1 MNEKKFL
8 QQVYGKL
15 ENQLE
20 QEVKLADD
28 SIEISEGD
36 KVIFRVDSKGDMLY
50 SADKQFSNIVN
61 KIYRQIES
69 IVLSTKEYFMVMDN
83 SPELT
88 AVDLNAPYKKLLE
101 YNDVVLAGTEHSN
114 GSFEFVTWEYKNNSL
129 SRGHYYADYERAK
142 EDFVKR
148 AGLLPETKYF
158 LLMNEL
164 NYTDVLK
171 IHCLPDLN

>member
-8 QQVYGKL
+8 QQVYSKL

-50 SADKQFSNIVN
+50 SAEKQFSNIVN

-69 IVLSTKEYFMVMDN
+69 IV
-83 SPELT
+83 ELI
-88 AVDLNAPYKKLLE
+88 NGYK
-101 YNDVVLAGTEHSN
+101 VSG
-114 GSFEFVTWEYKNNSL
+114 G
-129 SRGHYYADYERAK
+129 ERK
-142 EDFVKR
+142 
-148 AGLLPETKYF
+148 
-158 LLMNEL
+158 
-164 NYTDVLK
+164 
-171 IHCLPDLN
+171 

>member
-1 MNEKKFL
+1 MKKLNEKKFL
-8 QQVYGKL
+8 QQVYSKL

-61 KIYRQIES
+61 KIYGKIEN
-69 IVLSTKEYFMVMDN
+69 VVRNTKEFLKVMDS

-101 YNDVVLAGTEHSN
+101 YNDVVLAGTEHSD
-114 GSFEFVTWEYKNNSL
+114 GSFEFVTWDCKNNSL
-129 SRGHYYADYERAK
+129 DHGPYYEDYERAK
-142 EDFVKR
+142 
-148 AGLLPETKYF
+148 
-158 LLMNEL
+158 
-164 NYTDVLK
+164 
-171 IHCLPDLN
+171 

>member
-8 QQVYGKL
+8 QQVYTKL

-20 QEVKLADD
+20 REVKLVDD

-61 KIYRQIES
+61 KIYGKIQNVVRN
-69 IVLSTKEYFMVMDN
+69 TKEFLKVMDN

-101 YNDVVLAGTEHSN
+101 
-114 GSFEFVTWEYKNNSL
+114 
-129 SRGHYYADYERAK
+129 
-142 EDFVKR
+142 
-148 AGLLPETKYF
+148 
-158 LLMNEL
+158 
-164 NYTDVLK
+164 
-171 IHCLPDLN
+171 